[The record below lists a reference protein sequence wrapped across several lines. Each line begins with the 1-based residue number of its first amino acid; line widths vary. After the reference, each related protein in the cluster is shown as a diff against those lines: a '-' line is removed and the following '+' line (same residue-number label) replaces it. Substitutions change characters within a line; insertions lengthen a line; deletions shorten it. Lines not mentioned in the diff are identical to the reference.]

1 MCACV
6 RVCVSRGVGTERGKT
21 VCWLFELIV
30 VVLINP
36 LGVGQRWVTGCVC
49 GGGGGGGGGS
59 IRRFGG
65 GYGDGGDGG
74 GGGGGCGG
82 DG

>member
-21 VCWLFELIV
+21 VCWLFELVV

-36 LGVGQRWVTGCVC
+36 LRVWPDVDDREWWWWWWWGCGVGGGE
-49 GGGGGGGGGS
+49 GGGGGGGGV
-59 IRRFGG
+59 
-65 GYGDGGDGG
+65 
-74 GGGGGCGG
+74 
-82 DG
+82 